1 MKYGLAMEIATVVNR
16 VLDEG
21 ARAAGQ
27 AIDAGQRVSILAEP
41 RTNTLI
47 VRAPSQA
54 RLTLAKNLIAQL
66 DRPASTPGNIN
77 VVYLRNAEATRL
89 APLLRA
95 IISSDPSYTPQTQ
108 ATSGLS
114 PQSGATGQPGGAQ
127 GGPGL
132 TTGTTTSNLGGS
144 AGGGGS
150 GGGPLAGL
158 IQADAATNSLIVT
171 APRAALPQHPRDHRQ
186 ARRSP
191 RPSRDRVA
199 DRRDDRR

>member
-1 MKYGLAMEIATVVNR
+1 M
-16 VLDEG
+16 LDEG

-27 AIDAGQRVSILAEP
+27 AVDAGQRISVLAEP

-95 IISSDPSYTPQTQ
+95 IISSDPSYTPQ
-108 ATSGLS
+108 AGSSGGLS
-114 PQSGATGQPGGAQ
+114 QQST
-127 GGPGL
+127 
-132 TTGTTTSNLGGS
+132 TTGTAGRRAPAVEHRHGGDD
-144 AGGGGS
+144 AGRWRCGRR
-150 GGGPLAGL
+150 
-158 IQADAATNSLIVT
+158 
-171 APRAALPQHPRDHRQ
+171 RAAAAAA
-186 ARRSP
+186 ARWP
-191 RPSRDRVA
+191 D
-199 DRRDDRR
+199 

>member
-1 MKYGLAMEIATVVNR
+1 MVPILRPLIAPNNTISAYPQNNTLVITDYAENLRRIQRIIESIDTPATSDLEMIPVKFGLAMEIASVVNR

-27 AIDAGQRVSILAEP
+27 AVDAGQRISILAEP

-95 IISSDPSYTPQTQ
+95 IISSDPSYTPQT
-108 ATSGLS
+108 
-114 PQSGATGQPGGAQ
+114 GG
-127 GGPGL
+127 
-132 TTGTTTSNLGGS
+132 
-144 AGGGGS
+144 
-150 GGGPLAGL
+150 
-158 IQADAATNSLIVT
+158 
-171 APRAALPQHPRDHRQ
+171 
-186 ARRSP
+186 
-191 RPSRDRVA
+191 
-199 DRRDDRR
+199 